1 MLPYIMHTVDQSIK
15 PPYHDNR
22 PSKVQNPVLQ
32 SQPEPQVKVE
42 VVSFL
47 LGHIFFQTNR
57 SAVNSFGGN
66 VIKHQ
71 WNNPECNTHVLTRTT
86 APNLGMETF
95 PALYFTRFNTVTQD
109 FANANNIVI

>member
-1 MLPYIMHTVDQSIK
+1 MHNIDNYTK
-15 PPYHDNR
+15 PHYHDNR

-47 LGHIFFQTNR
+47 GGRIFLQTNR
-57 SAVNSFGGN
+57 SAVNSFAGN

-71 WNNPECNTHVLTRTT
+71 RNVPESNTHVLTR
-86 APNLGMETF
+86 
-95 PALYFTRFNTVTQD
+95 
-109 FANANNIVI
+109 